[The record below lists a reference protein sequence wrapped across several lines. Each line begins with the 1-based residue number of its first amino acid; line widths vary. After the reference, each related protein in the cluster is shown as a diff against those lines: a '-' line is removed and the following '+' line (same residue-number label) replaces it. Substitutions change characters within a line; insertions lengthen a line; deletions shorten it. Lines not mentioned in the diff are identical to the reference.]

1 MPTEI
6 TALEE
11 RIGYTFRDRSIG
23 LRALTHSSYANEH
36 KLGRG
41 EDYERLEFLG
51 DAVLEMVTSRYLYDH
66 FPDMR
71 EGEMT
76 RFRASLVCEEALFAC
91 QRPIGISAFLRL
103 GKGEE
108 SQGGRDNASILA
120 DVMEALIGAILLD
133 SGVED
138 ATAFIHRFILND
150 VGDRM
155 KITDKK
161 TTLQEM
167 VQGKG
172 IGRITYRLVRTDG
185 PEHDKTFTSA
195 VFLDERC
202 LGEGS
207 GKNKKSAEQAAAEQ
221 AIRALE
227 EEQ

>member
-1 MPTEI
+1 MPAEI
-6 TALEE
+6 TTLEE
-11 RIGYTFRDRSIG
+11 GIGYTFRDKA
-23 LRALTHSSYANEH
+23 LLTRALTHSSYANEH

-41 EDYERLEFLG
+41 GDYERWEFLG
-51 DAVLEMVTSRYLYDH
+51 DAVLEMVTSRYLFDH

-91 QRPIGISAFLRL
+91 EAQIGLKSHLRL

-108 SQGGRDNASILA
+108 AQGGRDNPSIRA
-120 DVMEALIGAILLD
+120 DVMEAMIGAIFLD
-133 SGVED
+133 SGIDD
-138 ATAFIHRFILND
+138 ATSFIHRFILND
-150 VGDRM
+150 VGNEM
-155 KITDKK
+155 KITDAK

-172 IGRITYRLVRTDG
+172 IGRIRYRLVRTDG

-195 VFLDERC
+195 VFLDERNI
-202 LGEGS
+202 GEGS
-207 GKNKKSAEQAAAEQ
+207 GKNKKSAEQAAALQ
-221 AIRALE
+221 AIRTLE

>member
-1 MPTEI
+1 ME
-6 TALEE
+6 A
-11 RIGYTFRDRSIG
+11 RIGYTFRDKA
-23 LRALTHSSYANEH
+23 LLTKALTHSSFANEH
-36 KLGRG
+36 KLGKG

-76 RFRASLVCEEALFAC
+76 RFRASLVCEEALVAC
-91 QRPIGISAFLRL
+91 EGPIGIQENLRL

-108 SQGGRDNASILA
+108 AQGGRDNPSIRA
-120 DVMEALIGAILLD
+120 DAVEALIGAIFLD
-133 SGVED
+133 AGYEEAVS
-138 ATAFIHRFILND
+138 FIHRFILND
-150 VGDRM
+150 VGDQM
-155 KITDKK
+155 KITDAK

-172 IGRITYRLVRTDG
+172 IGRIRYALVKTDG

-195 VFLDERC
+195 VFLDG
-202 LGEGS
+202 LVIGEGS
-207 GKNKKSAEQAAAEQ
+207 GKNKKSAEQAAALQ